1 MGLLQGTEGCESNRQ
16 ELDFYDMISFIQFF
30 QQLYSSSNIEKDKIA
45 TFQIKNDIKIDAENM
60 LNREIDMEELKS
72 CIKKLKTGKAPVED
86 QVLNE
91 FAKSANNEV
100 LTAYLKAFNECLSH
114 GHYPWNTAV
123 VTPIHKKGDIYDPN
137 NYRAIAVGSFIGK
150 LFSSILLERLHK
162 FRAENA
168 PNPSNQLGFCA
179 EARTVDHILTIDTCI
194 QKYVKK
200 HRKKL
205 FSCFID
211 FKKAFDTFCREALI
225 YKLNLIG
232 VKDKFL
238 EVLSHMY
245 RNSKAKIK
253 LLNRIS
259 EVIDINVGTEQ
270 GHPRSPELFKIFLLD
285 LSAKLNGDADKLCL
299 PSLNN
304 NTVSHLL

>member
-1 MGLLQGTEGCESNRQ
+1 
-16 ELDFYDMISFIQFF
+16 
-30 QQLYSSSNIEKDKIA
+30 
-45 TFQIKNDIKIDAENM
+45 M
-60 LNREIDMEELKS
+60 LNREIDMDELKS
-72 CIKKLKTGKAPVED
+72 CIKKLKTGKAPAED

-100 LTAYLKAFNECLSH
+100 LAAYLKVFNECLNH

-123 VTPIHKKGDIYDPN
+123 VTPIHKKGDINDLN
-137 NYRAIAVGSFIGK
+137 NYRAIAVGSCIGK

-179 EARTVDHILTIDTCI
+179 EARTIDHILTMDTCI

-211 FKKAFDTFCREALI
+211 FKKAFDTVCREALI

-232 VKDKFL
+232 VKGKFL

-245 RNSKAKIK
+245 RNSRAKIK

-259 EVIDINVGTEQ
+259 
-270 GHPRSPELFKIFLLD
+270 
-285 LSAKLNGDADKLCL
+285 
-299 PSLNN
+299 
-304 NTVSHLL
+304 

>member
-1 MGLLQGTEGCESNRQ
+1 M
-16 ELDFYDMISFIQFF
+16 
-30 QQLYSSSNIEKDKIA
+30 
-45 TFQIKNDIKIDAENM
+45 
-60 LNREIDMEELKS
+60 
-72 CIKKLKTGKAPVED
+72 
-86 QVLNE
+86 
-91 FAKSANNEV
+91 
-100 LTAYLKAFNECLSH
+100 
-114 GHYPWNTAV
+114 NTAV
-123 VTPIHKKGDIYDPN
+123 VTPIHKKGDIYDTN
-137 NYRAIAVGSFIGK
+137 NYRAIAVGSCIGK

-162 FRAENA
+162 FRAGNS

-179 EARTVDHILTIDTCI
+179 EARTVDHILTMDTCI

-200 HRKKL
+200 HRKRL

-211 FKKAFDTFCREALI
+211 FKKAFDTVCREALI
-225 YKLNLIG
+225 YKLNLTG
-232 VKDKFL
+232 VKGKFL

-270 GHPRSPELFKIFLLD
+270 GHPMSPELFKIYLLD

-304 NTVSHLL
+304 NTVSHLLWADDLILLALDERSLQHL